1 MAKISPSVL
10 LAILMLTIPLSG
22 CLEDSISE
30 EILGDDASTVFVDPC
45 TLPSQ
50 SLTQSFIDINVN
62 GQDRQYRLSAPS
74 SDAGTLLPVIIAFHG
89 GGGSTEDF
97 QQQSQFDQLGED
109 EKFIMAYAIADDDR
123 TAAEGEWYL
132 NTAATSRE
140 DNIYV

>member
-1 MAKISPSVL
+1 MRHYFRIFMAKISPSVL

-62 GQDRQYRLSAPS
+62 GEDRQYRSLHQVRMWVRCCPS
-74 SDAGTLLPVIIAFHG
+74 SLP
-89 GGGSTEDF
+89 STVEAAVPRISNNRVSLTNLEKKRNSSWPMPLQMMIEL
-97 QQQSQFDQLGED
+97 QQKANG
-109 EKFIMAYAIADDDR
+109 I
-123 TAAEGEWYL
+123 
-132 NTAATSRE
+132 
-140 DNIYV
+140 